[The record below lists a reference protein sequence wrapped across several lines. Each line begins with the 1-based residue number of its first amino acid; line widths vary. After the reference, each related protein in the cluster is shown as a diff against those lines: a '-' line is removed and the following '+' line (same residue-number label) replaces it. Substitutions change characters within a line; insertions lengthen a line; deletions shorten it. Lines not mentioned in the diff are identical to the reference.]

1 MNNNRTS
8 IGNELYQARK
18 KLKLTLSDIQ
28 NKTKIPERYLKDIEI
43 NNFSLLPDTFYIKLF
58 IVQYAEAVLL
68 DGDELIKKYAGHLDT
83 HIDIKDKNKF
93 DIPSRVTKKYVSQNN
108 EWPAMLITFLVLLI
122 LITIFVC
129 FIINLK

>member
-43 NNFSLLPDTFYIKLF
+43 NNFSSLPDTFYIKLF
-58 IVQYAEAVLL
+58 IVQYAE
-68 DGDELIKKYAGHLDT
+68 
-83 HIDIKDKNKF
+83 
-93 DIPSRVTKKYVSQNN
+93 SR
-108 EWPAMLITFLVLLI
+108 
-122 LITIFVC
+122 
-129 FIINLK
+129 IIRW